1 MMSMDPVFVNRMH
14 HCLYAAQY
22 GFSTR
27 NQHYYISIIDPEDGY
42 VGKDINVTG
51 VDQVQVMT
59 AMPRVEVEGMTV
71 TDQIQLSTGPK
82 DTSFF
87 VEWAIQPGAKVI
99 SPFGTNSTV
108 RWFEM
113 KFLSTDTNSPDF
125 LVPDQ

>member
-1 MMSMDPVFVNRMH
+1 
-14 HCLYAAQY
+14 
-22 GFSTR
+22 
-27 NQHYYISIIDPEDGY
+27 
-42 VGKDINVTG
+42 
-51 VDQVQVMT
+51 MT

-125 LVPDQ
+125 LVPDWNDPDVERLVLDQGWPEAGIIDADGSTADHAKKNRWRFV